1 MRTAGIAQR
10 VVLAPLA
17 SMKVHVLRISE
28 NPLAKL
34 DQELLD
40 EELLNYDAHF
50 VLKVH

>member
-1 MRTAGIAQR
+1 
-10 VVLAPLA
+10 
-17 SMKVHVLRISE
+17 MKVHVLRISE